1 MLPDPKGGKTAAKG
15 KAKAKAKGPAPMK
28 AGIFELAKVR
38 ASDLKESLPRF
49 NRSETKKSMEKEV
62 LGKAP
67 NLQKPL
73 ILNPKET
80 QP

>member
-1 MLPDPKGGKTAAKG
+1 MPADPKATAKSVIPKG

-28 AGIFELAKVR
+28 AGVFELSKVR

-62 LGKAP
+62 LSKAR
-67 NLQKPL
+67 
-73 ILNPKET
+73 I
-80 QP
+80 